1 MDKADYLSCST
12 GRGFEPQRHSIASAV
27 ADVGCHFRE
36 RGQCTNSHK
45 RQTALLR
52 AQDVKGQEE
61 SPETFITFPASWQYR
76 VKHPV

>member
-12 GRGFEPQRHSIASAV
+12 GRGSEPQLHSIACAV

-45 RQTALLR
+45 LHTDQPFSEPKMSKVRRSLR
-52 AQDVKGQEE
+52 RPLSLSQLHGNIE
-61 SPETFITFPASWQYR
+61 
-76 VKHPV
+76 

>member
-12 GRGFEPQRHSIASAV
+12 GRGSEPQLPSIACAV

-45 RQTALLR
+45 LHTDQPFSEPKMSKVRRSLR
-52 AQDVKGQEE
+52 KPLSLSQLHGNIE
-61 SPETFITFPASWQYR
+61 
-76 VKHPV
+76 